1 MTIVSPNLALNS
13 SKTLLGNVNLIEVV
27 VGDKK
32 FCIPAVNYA
41 SNDFSDIKSLL
52 QILSHDSVKLFW
64 VVLWW
69 LDSLADG
76 TVRLLQRKII
86 KRVNFY
92 QPKAES

>member
-1 MTIVSPNLALNS
+1 MTLNS
-13 SKTLLGNVNLIEVV
+13 WYHLPEVV
-27 VGDKK
+27 CDRKIYV
-32 FCIPAVNYA
+32 PAVNYA

-86 KRVNFY
+86 I
-92 QPKAES
+92 ESSYFWQMLETCKLRTHLLKV